1 MPYQSGNS
9 VKLNATFKDYSGD
22 AVDPD
27 IIRLKLYDSN
37 LTLLDTMTIGAE
49 HRLAVGSYFYIY
61 QLPAQSETAYPTD
74 PITMYSYYYEW
85 YAEIKGSVSLKRA
98 KLDVSF
104 L

>member
-9 VKLNATFKDYSGD
+9 IKLNATFKDFSGD

-27 IIRLKLYDSN
+27 LIRLKVYDSN
-37 LTLLDTMTIGAE
+37 LTLLDTITIGAE
-49 HRLAVGSYFYIY
+49 HKLAVGSYFYIY
-61 QLPAQSETAYPTD
+61 QLPAQSTTPYPND
-74 PITMYSYYYEW
+74 PVTTSSYYYEW
-85 YAEIKGSVSLKRA
+85 YAEISGSVSLKRA